1 MGFVVLQ
8 YPDIAFSGG
17 AIDPARWLE
26 YLLLLLKLCGAS
38 NDEHSNPKTPGHAE
52 GWLADIS
59 PQTTR
64 PDGVCS
70 VE

>member
-1 MGFVVLQ
+1 VGFVVLQ
-8 YPDIAFSGG
+8 HPDIIFSGG
-17 AIDPARWLE
+17 AIDPARLLE

-38 NDEHSNPKTPGHAE
+38 DDEHSNPKTPGHAE
-52 GWLADIS
+52 RWLADIS
-59 PQTTR
+59 LQTTR